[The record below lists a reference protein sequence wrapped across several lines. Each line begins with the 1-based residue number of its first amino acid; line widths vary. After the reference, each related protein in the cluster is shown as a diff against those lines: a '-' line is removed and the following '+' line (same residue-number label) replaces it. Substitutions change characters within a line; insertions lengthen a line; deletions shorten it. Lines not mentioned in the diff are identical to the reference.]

1 MYNDVAKNLEIFNL
15 KSPMT
20 IVPTP
25 NQDDYLLGFIR
36 RYFIQKVNDENSF
49 IFEVAE
55 DVYNEY
61 THNPFWKGDT
71 IKWRIKG
78 PLQSVYKENG
88 EIDDLDVASSNKAAI
103 ARAQTKLKNIGLYL
117 PNLLQFYK

>member
-15 KSPMT
+15 KPPMT

-25 NQDDYLLGFIR
+25 TQDDYLLGFIR

-55 DVYNEY
+55 NVYSEY
-61 THNPFWKGDT
+61 TKNPFWKGDT
-71 IKWRIKG
+71 IKWRITG
-78 PLQSVYKENG
+78 PLQKVYKENG

-103 ARAQTKLKNIGLYL
+103 ARVKTKLKNINLYL
-117 PNLLQFYK
+117 PNLLQFHK